1 MQSELVLRDIHMTAA
16 PSWWPP
22 APGWWGVAI
31 LLLVVCALAAWLLR
45 RSRRRR
51 DAIVRLFDEAIA
63 NAPTPAAKV
72 AQMSELLRRAAIR
85 RDPAA
90 GQLQGDD
97 WLRFLDAGSPSPMFI
112 AGVGRTLGEGG
123 YRADTTQVEVDA
135 LQRVARDRF
144 LAWMAVKR

>member
-1 MQSELVLRDIHMTAA
+1 MQNELVLRDIHVSAA

-22 APGWWGVAI
+22 APGWWGVAV
-31 LLLVVCALAAWLLR
+31 LVLVACALAAWLLR
-45 RSRRRR
+45 RRRRRR
-51 DAIVRLFDEAIA
+51 DAIVRLFDDAIA
-63 NAPTPAAKV
+63 NASTPAAKV

-90 GQLQGDD
+90 GQLRGDD
-97 WLRFLDAGSPSPMFI
+97 WLRFLDAGSPSPMFVT
-112 AGVGRTLGEGG
+112 GVGRTLDEGG
-123 YRADTTQVEVDA
+123 YRADTTQMEVDA

>member
-1 MQSELVLRDIHMTAA
+1 MQNELVLRDIHMPAA

-31 LLLVVCALAAWLLR
+31 LVLGACVLAAWLLR
-45 RSRRRR
+45 RRRRRR
-51 DAIVRLFDEAIA
+51 DAIVRLFDDAVA
-63 NAPTPAAKV
+63 NASTPAAKV
-72 AQMSELLRRAAIR
+72 AQISELLRRAAIR

-97 WLRFLDAGSPSPMFI
+97 WLRFLDAESPSPVFA

-123 YRADTTQVEVDA
+123 YRADTTQAEVDA
-135 LQRVARDRF
+135 LHRVARDRF

>member
-1 MQSELVLRDIHMTAA
+1 MQNELVLRDIHMPAA

-31 LLLVVCALAAWLLR
+31 LLLVACGLAAWLLQR
-45 RSRRRR
+45 RRRRR
-51 DAIVRLFDEAIA
+51 DAIVRLFDEAIG

-72 AQMSELLRRAAIR
+72 AQISELLRRAAIR

-90 GQLQGDD
+90 GQLQGEE
-97 WLRFLDAGSPSPMFI
+97 WLRFLDAGSPSPMFA

-123 YRADTTQVEVDA
+123 YRADTTQAEVDA

-144 LAWMAVKR
+144 LGWMAVKR